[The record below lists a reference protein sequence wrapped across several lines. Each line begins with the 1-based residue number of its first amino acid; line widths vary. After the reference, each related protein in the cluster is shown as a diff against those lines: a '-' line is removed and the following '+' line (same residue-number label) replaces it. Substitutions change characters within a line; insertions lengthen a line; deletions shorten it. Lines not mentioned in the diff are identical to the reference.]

1 MARRRNSCE
10 DCTTSVSHCCGT
22 CLQYTLHTPHPP
34 HHSPT
39 QHSIAQL
46 TTPHRQQASIPL
58 SMSTMRRCAKCK
70 SSLGLGQHE
79 GKRRK
84 NCDTHTQTFAHTHTH
99 SLRSCSAWAATFTW
113 RILKRVTAIK
123 APESA
128 YAHHAHSPPAKKQN
142 KTKPIRQSKMIKSQ
156 LPRSRS
162 AACTSHSKRYKCA
175 LSACRSLLLLL
186 YLSLSLSLTL
196 SRCGHSVINIYHIST
211 LWCFKMHLKSISLH
225 RLSLHSLALPLSLA
239 HYVCV
244 CVCACVCVGVKPP
257 KQAQTTTPRPQLENR
272 LRCCCAAAVAACA
285 CILSKADRHVDRAF
299 LFWCAA
305 CKLTATKRR
314 KKGYALC
321 RERKCDK
328 KEDIKIN

>member
-34 HHSPT
+34 HHSPA

-79 GKRRK
+79 RERRK
-84 NCDTHTQTFAHTHTH
+84 HCDTHTQTFAHTHTSTH

-128 YAHHAHSPPAKKQN
+128 YAHHAHSPPAQKQN
-142 KTKPIRQSKMIKSQ
+142 KTNSAIKNDKVAVAAQSQ
-156 LPRSRS
+156 RSV
-162 AACTSHSKRYKCA
+162 H
-175 LSACRSLLLLL
+175 LSLKTVQMRSLSLPLSSPPRALHLSL
-186 YLSLSLSLTL
+186 YLSL

-211 LWCFKMHLKSISLH
+211 L
-225 RLSLHSLALPLSLA
+225 
-239 HYVCV
+239 
-244 CVCACVCVGVKPP
+244 
-257 KQAQTTTPRPQLENR
+257 
-272 LRCCCAAAVAACA
+272 
-285 CILSKADRHVDRAF
+285 
-299 LFWCAA
+299 
-305 CKLTATKRR
+305 
-314 KKGYALC
+314 
-321 RERKCDK
+321 
-328 KEDIKIN
+328 